1 VTQPIP
7 TVSEFTPKVIVSC
20 RDAGLVFPGDVT
32 ALTGVSF
39 DLRPGELVSI
49 VGPSGCGK
57 STLLRL
63 IAGLLVP
70 TTGRID
76 VSSSARPSPAR
87 QGASPAR
94 PQVGFVFQDATLLP
108 WRTVHDNIQLPL
120 ELLRVSP
127 VEWAPRI
134 RQALEL
140 VGLQEFAHV
149 FPAQLSGG
157 MRMRVALVRA
167 LVTHPELLLLDE
179 PFGALDEI
187 TRQRLNE
194 DVLELWQKQ
203 KWSAIFITHNVFEA
217 VFLSQRVIV
226 MSSRPGQIIAEFQVP
241 FDYPRPAE
249 LRGTNEYT
257 RLAAE
262 ISLCL
267 RRGAA

>member
-1 VTQPIP
+1 MTMPLPAP
-7 TVSEFTPKVIVSC
+7 TPTRPVNGTGHALVSC
-20 RDAGLVFPGDVT
+20 RDVGLVFPGPVT

-39 DLRPGELVSI
+39 QLNQGELVSI

-63 IAGLLVP
+63 IAGLLA
-70 TTGRID
+70 T
-76 VSSSARPSPAR
+76 SSGELEIAASAKLDGPN
-87 QGASPAR
+87 GR

-108 WRTVHDNIQLPL
+108 WRTVQDNIRLPL
-120 ELLRVSP
+120 ELLGVPRT
-127 VEWAPRI
+127 EHEARI
-134 RQALEL
+134 RAALAL
-140 VGLQEFAHV
+140 VGLNEFARA

-194 DVLELWQKQ
+194 DLLELWQRQ
-203 KWSAIFITHNVFEA
+203 RWSGVFITHNVFEA
-217 VFLSQRVIV
+217 VFLSQRVLV
-226 MSSRPGQIIAEFQVP
+226 MSPRPGKVVAEFTIP
-241 FDYPRPAE
+241 FEYPRVPEVRGSAE
-249 LRGTNEYT
+249 FA

-262 ISLCL
+262 ISQCL
-267 RRGAA
+267 RRAAT